1 MVIEQLQKHPLTALV
16 IVFTTI
22 RLLIANLINL
32 GNDEVY
38 YFTYAVLPDWNHFDH
53 PPLVGIFIRIFTINL
68 HCNAEVFVR
77 MPGIM
82 AAAVNTWLIARCG
95 TLIKNRNTGLVAA
108 VLYNTSV
115 YTSIL
120 SGIFILPDS
129 VQLTFWLAAL
139 YAMLRC
145 IKATNPSDIR
155 RHLLLTGLWI
165 GLATMSKV
173 HGVFLWFGF
182 LGFIV
187 FDRGGLLKSPYL
199 YVSMVITA
207 LLASPILFWNI
218 SNDFVTWRFHS
229 ERVVIGGGGI
239 HVKSFFR
246 TTIGQVLYANPFQI
260 VIFLLTGKT
269 LVRRGS
275 VVSATAVDATSAALL
290 LWCSLPIIVCTTLVS
305 LFRDTLPHWSGPG
318 FLGLML
324 LGAAWIDKFTFPGL
338 NNSPKKLLAGSV
350 GLIFFVF
357 TVGPILIRCYP
368 GTMNPKPFPRVGAG
382 DATLDVTGWEQLLPA
397 FEKLRNDDIASG
409 RMRRDAPMVVHKWF
423 PGAHVYYH
431 VAYPLGTRT
440 VGVGKLEDLHQFAWL
455 NQLYGQVAAGSDAW
469 YISPSNNFND
479 PAELFSG
486 QFERFEKAGTITQR
500 RNGRVARYWFVYRL
514 KNAKRSLGTQLT
526 AEDGAN
532 ERQATTSDNP

>member
-1 MVIEQLQKHPLTALV
+1 MALEYINKHPVTALV
-16 IVFTTI
+16 VVFTII

-53 PPLVGIFIRIFTINL
+53 PPLVGIFIRIFTFNL
-68 HCNAEVFVR
+68 HCNSEVFVR
-77 MPGIM
+77 MPGVV
-82 AAAVNTWLIARCG
+82 AAAINSWLIARCG
-95 TLIKNRNTGLVAA
+95 SLIKSRNTGLIAA
-108 VLYNTSV
+108 LLYNTSV

-139 YAMLRC
+139 HAMLRC
-145 IKATNPSDIR
+145 IKATGLSDIR
-155 RHLLLTGLWI
+155 RYLLLTGLFI

-182 LGFIV
+182 LGLIV
-187 FDRGGLLKSPYL
+187 SDRRGLLKSPYL
-199 YVSMVITA
+199 YLSIAITA

-218 SNDFVTWRFHS
+218 SNDFITWRFHS
-229 ERVVIGGGGI
+229 ERVTVSDGGI
-239 HVKSFFR
+239 NIKSFFR
-246 TTIGQVLYANPFQI
+246 TTIGQVLYANPFQV
-260 VIFLLTGKT
+260 VIFIFTGKAIA
-269 LVRRGS
+269 RGLS
-275 VVSATAVDATSAALL
+275 VADAASVALL
-290 LWCSLPIIVCTTLVS
+290 YWCSLPIIACTMLVS

-324 LGAAWIDKFTFPGL
+324 LGAAWADKFIFPTL
-338 NNSPKKLLAGSV
+338 NNLPKKLLNGSV
-350 GLIFFVF
+350 GLILFVF
-357 TVGPILIRCYP
+357 TVGPILIRSYP
-368 GTMNPKPFPRVGAG
+368 GMMSAKPFPHTGAG
-382 DATLDVTGWEQLLPA
+382 DATLDITGWEQLLPA

-409 RMRRDAPMVVHKWF
+409 RMQRDAPMVVHKWF
-423 PGAHVYYH
+423 PGSHIYYH
-431 VAYPLGTRT
+431 VAYPLGMRT

-455 NQLYGQVAAGSDAW
+455 NQLYGQVTAGSDAW

-479 PAELFSG
+479 PAELFAG

-514 KNAKRSLGTQLT
+514 RRARQRLG
-526 AEDGAN
+526 
-532 ERQATTSDNP
+532 R